1 MIDIKALDTDL
12 TNLIERKIQLSKIDY
27 NHSDYDEL
35 EEKLHDLEDSLL
47 EKYGDFL
54 EDAFHEVHD
63 EFCPDS
69 EVLLPIA
76 YIPNNIHKVNDEYTI
91 DFDQGV
97 YVEVDD
103 YEGQETKLVLMPK
116 PTRIILLINKNENDV
131 VWRAEEQ

>member
-35 EEKLHDLEDSLL
+35 EEELHDLEDSLL
-47 EKYGDFL
+47 EKYGDYL

-76 YIPNNIHKVNDEYTI
+76 YIPNNVQKVNGEYTI
-91 DFDQGV
+91 DFEQGV

-116 PTRIILLINKNENDV
+116 PTRIILQINKNENDV
-131 VWRAEEQ
+131 VWRAEE